1 MHDLLVW
8 EYSALFW
15 SLNTMYRWALIMLT
29 RDGVLPDTR
38 YSEYTQKSG
47 ILSFSTSHPSSIH
60 VKYIWTICNT
70 HIPIR
75 FIGRW

>member
-1 MHDLLVW
+1 
-8 EYSALFW
+8 
-15 SLNTMYRWALIMLT
+15 MLT

-70 HIPIR
+70 HILIR